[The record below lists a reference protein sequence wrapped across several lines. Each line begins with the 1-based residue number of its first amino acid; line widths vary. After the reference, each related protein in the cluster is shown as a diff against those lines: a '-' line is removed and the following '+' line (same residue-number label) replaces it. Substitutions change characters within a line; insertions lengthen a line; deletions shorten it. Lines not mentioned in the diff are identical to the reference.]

1 MSQTANQSEPMEY
14 QTDDQEDGTEVI
26 DILRVIW
33 KWKHLIIG
41 ETLICAIAVLVINVM
56 MPKIYRVET
65 LIRPGVLSFNDDG
78 ESIYIDTPNNIK
90 AQIEYGTFDFN
101 ILSNL
106 NYSNGAD
113 VPKALKFKVTLANSS
128 NTLKINY
135 ETSRI
140 ELGLEI
146 LDLLNK
152 LLIKEYSNFVEYFQ
166 SKIDGELNIAKAE
179 IQKVNSIKDSG
190 KMNINIIEKRI
201 QELEAGII
209 LVEENTDYLD
219 KERNKLFLIKEKNDS
234 NILSSILYSNTI
246 QQNLQLANDYRS
258 QIQELRHQKETELQN
273 ISEQENILQRQL
285 AEIKDLEIRKRNISN
300 IEVIRQ
306 PYSFPAPI
314 KPQKLLNVI
323 LAVFV
328 GLFMMI
334 FLSFFLEYISKNF
347 VQNPATNK

>member
-1 MSQTANQSEPMEY
+1 MTQTTNQSEPMEY
-14 QTDDQEDGTEVI
+14 QTDYQKDGIEVI

-33 KWKHLIIG
+33 KWKYLIIG
-41 ETLICAIAVLVINVM
+41 GTIICAAAVLVINLM
-56 MPKIYRVET
+56 LPKIYRVET

-78 ESIYIDTPNNIK
+78 ERIYIDTPNNIK

-106 NYSNGAD
+106 SHSNGAD

-128 NTLKINY
+128 NALKINY

-152 LLIKEYSNFVEYFQ
+152 LLIKEYSNFIEYFQ

-219 KERNKLFLIKEKNDS
+219 KERNKLLMKEKNDS

-246 QQNLQLANDYRS
+246 QQNLQLANHYKS

-314 KPQKLLNVI
+314 KPQKSLNVI

-328 GLFMMI
+328 GIFMMI
-334 FLSFFLEYISKNF
+334 FLSFLLEYISKNF
-347 VQNPATNK
+347 VQRPAANK